1 MTDKTMNNP
10 HIEDSKIEILKA
22 ALPTKCWTQDMDI
35 IAPHL
40 SEWRDK
46 YFGNTPLMLTPR
58 CTQDVSDAVKLCA
71 QHKIAI
77 MPQGGNTGLVGGNTP
92 MGEVL
97 ITLKHMTQIREINVT
112 ANNMVVEAGAVLQN
126 VLDAADAA
134 DRKFP
139 MTLSSQGSCTVGG
152 VLSTNA
158 GGNHVL
164 KYGTTK
170 ELVFGVEAVLPN
182 GDIFNGLTNL
192 RKDNT
197 GYDLNRLFLGAEG
210 TLGIITAASLKLF
223 PKPKYVQRALIA
235 LESVEIAVS
244 LLDDFRAGGRLAMF
258 EVMPSIGYRA
268 VVDNFD
274 TIRDPF
280 NEAHPWYLLCDWE
293 VDSEEEGLSLA
304 ETILGQAFE
313 NEKVSDAVIAQN
325 ETQAYDILSIREHMS
340 AGQKFLGGS
349 VKHDFTVPIDK
360 IPDFFTLADA
370 KMQEVIPGCRP
381 VGFGHFGDGN
391 IHYNVAQPVNA
402 DKEAFLS
409 NWDALSQP
417 VFDICDELGG
427 SISAEHGIGTMKR
440 DDLAERAEPTKLALL
455 KAIKNAIDPDRI
467 MNPRVMV

>member
-1 MTDKTMNNP
+1 M
-10 HIEDSKIEILKA
+10 IALEKIERLKA
-22 ALPTKCWTQDMDI
+22 SLPTKSWTQDMDI

-58 CTQDVSDAVKLCA
+58 STQDVADAVKLCA
-71 QHKIAI
+71 KHKIAI

-97 ITLKHMTQIREINVT
+97 ITLKHMTAIREINPT

-126 VLDAADAA
+126 VLDAADEAN
-134 DRKFP
+134 RKFP

-182 GDIFNGLTNL
+182 GEIFNGLTNL

-223 PKPKYVQRALIA
+223 PKPNYVQRALIG
-235 LESVEIAVS
+235 LDSVEVAVS
-244 LLDDFRAGGRLAMF
+244 LLEDFRAGGRLAMF
-258 EVMPSIGYRA
+258 EVMPAIGYRA

-274 TIRDPF
+274 AIRDPF
-280 NEAHPWYLLCDWE
+280 EGQHAWYLLCDWE
-293 VDSEEEGLSLA
+293 VDSEEDGMALA
-304 ETILGQAFE
+304 ENLLGKAFDT
-313 NEKVSDAVIAQN
+313 EKVIDAVIAQN
-325 ETQAYDILSIREHMS
+325 ETQAADILSIREHMS

-349 VKHDFTVPIDK
+349 VKQDITVPVDK
-360 IPDFFTLADA
+360 IPEFFRRADT
-370 KMQEVIPGCRP
+370 KMQEVVPLCRP

-391 IHYNVAQPVNA
+391 IHYNIAQPEA
-402 DKEAFLS
+402 MAREAFLAGWNDIS
-409 NWDALSQP
+409 NA
-417 VFDICDELGG
+417 VFDIVDDLGG

-440 DDLAERAEPTKLALL
+440 EDLAERADPTKMMLL
-455 KAIKNAIDPDRI
+455 RAIKTAIDPDKI

>member
-1 MTDKTMNNP
+1 MVRVMTDT
-10 HIEDSKIEILKA
+10 SKIEVLKRE
-22 ALPTKCWTQDMDI
+22 LPTHCWTQDIDI

-40 SEWRDK
+40 TEWRDK

-58 CTQDVSDAVKLCA
+58 STQDVSDAVKLCA
-71 QHKIAI
+71 KHKIAI

-97 ITLKHMTQIREINVT
+97 ITLKHMTTIREINPT
-112 ANNMVVEAGAVLQN
+112 ANNMIVEAGAVLQN

-134 DRKFP
+134 HRKFP

-182 GDIFNGLTNL
+182 GEIFNGLTNL

-223 PKPKYVQRALIA
+223 PKPNYVQRALIG
-235 LESVEIAVS
+235 LESVKTAVS
-244 LLDDFRAGGRLAMF
+244 LLEEFRAGGRLAMF

-274 TIRDPF
+274 AIRDPF
-280 NEAHPWYLLCDWE
+280 EGRHAWYLLCDWE
-293 VDSEEEGLSLA
+293 VESEDSGMALA
-304 ETILGQAFE
+304 EDLLGKAFE
-313 NEKVSDAVIAQN
+313 SEAIQDAVIAQN
-325 ETQAYDILSIREHMS
+325 ETQANDILAIREHMS

-349 VKHDFTVPIDK
+349 VKHDITVPIDK
-360 IPDFFTLADA
+360 IPEFFKRADA
-370 KMQEVIPGCRP
+370 KMQEIIPHCRP

-391 IHYNVAQPVNA
+391 IHYNIAQPEGA
-402 DKEAFLS
+402 DKEAFLK

-417 VFDICDELGG
+417 IFDICDELGG

-440 DDLAERAEPTKLALL
+440 EDLSERADPTKMMLLRAL
-455 KAIKNAIDPDRI
+455 KDAIDPDRI